1 MRSDRPAEGIPKMF
15 IEPTKTYVS
24 LSGDGTSKQFPGGAA
39 FWSLPMQELE
49 RVGSTWLVTEHEC
62 SENWPSWEIHPNADE
77 FVYLI
82 DGAATLLL
90 EQGTAVRE
98 IDIVGGNAVVVPKG
112 TWHTLKTNAH
122 CRMLFVT
129 MGAGTRNRPA

>member
-1 MRSDRPAEGIPKMF
+1 MF

-24 LSGDGTSKQFPGGAA
+24 LSGDGTSRQFPGGAA

-49 RVGSTWLVTEHEC
+49 RVGGTWLVTEHEC

-90 EQGTAVRE
+90 EQGTAIRE
-98 IDIVGGNAVVVPKG
+98 IDIVGGNAVVVKG
-112 TWHTLKTNAH
+112 NVAH
-122 CRMLFVT
+122 AENQCSLPHAVRHY
-129 MGAGTRNRPA
+129 GRRHQE

>member
-1 MRSDRPAEGIPKMF
+1 MAEGIPKML
-15 IEPTKTYVS
+15 IEPTNTYVS

-77 FVYLI
+77 FAYLI

-90 EQGTAVRE
+90 EQGTAIRE

-112 TWHTLKTNAH
+112 TWHTLRTDAH

>member
-1 MRSDRPAEGIPKMF
+1 MRSDLPAEGIPKMF

-24 LSGDGTSKQFPGGAA
+24 LCADGTSKQFPGGAA

-82 DGAATLLL
+82 EGAATLLL
-90 EQGTAVRE
+90 EQGTSIRE
-98 IDIVGGNAVVVPKG
+98 IDIVGGNGVVVPKG

>member
-49 RVGSTWLVTEHEC
+49 RGSSTWLVTEREC
-62 SENWPSWEIHPNADE
+62 SENWPSWEIHYTQTPTS
-77 FVYLI
+77 LS
-82 DGAATLLL
+82 T
-90 EQGTAVRE
+90 
-98 IDIVGGNAVVVPKG
+98 
-112 TWHTLKTNAH
+112 
-122 CRMLFVT
+122 
-129 MGAGTRNRPA
+129 

>member
-1 MRSDRPAEGIPKMF
+1 MF
-15 IEPTKTYVS
+15 IEPTKIYVS
-24 LSGDGTSKQFPGGAA
+24 LSGDGTSRQFPGGAA

-90 EQGTAVRE
+90 EQDTAIRE
-98 IDIVGGNAVVVPKG
+98 IHIVGGNAVVVPKG
-112 TWHTLKTNAH
+112 TWHTLKTNAR

>member
-1 MRSDRPAEGIPKMF
+1 MV
-15 IEPTKTYVS
+15 IEPIKTYVS
-24 LSGDGTSKQFPGGAA
+24 LRGDGTSQQLPGGAA

-49 RVGSTWLVTEHEC
+49 RVGGTWLVTEHEC
-62 SENWPSWEIHPNADE
+62 SGNWPSWEIHPNADE

-90 EQGTAVRE
+90 EQDAAIRE

-112 TWHTLKTNAH
+112 TWHTLKTTTH

>member
-1 MRSDRPAEGIPKMF
+1 MTSDVPAEGIPKMF
-15 IEPTKTYVS
+15 IDPTKTYLS

-62 SENWPSWEIHPNADE
+62 SENWPSSEIHPNADE

-82 DGAATLLL
+82 DGATTLLL

-98 IDIVGGNAVVVPKG
+98 IDIVGGNSVVVPKG

>member
-1 MRSDRPAEGIPKMF
+1 MV
-15 IEPTKTYVS
+15 IEPTKIYVS
-24 LSGDGTSKQFPGGAA
+24 LGADGTSKQFPGGAA

-49 RVGSTWLVTEHEC
+49 RVGGTWLVTEQEC
-62 SENWPSWEIHPNADE
+62 SANWPGWEVHPNADE

-90 EQGTAVRE
+90 EQGTAIRE
-98 IDIVGGNAVVVPKG
+98 IDIVGGHALVVPRG
-112 TWHTLKTNAH
+112 AWHTLKTNAH

-129 MGAGTRNRPA
+129 MGVGTRHRPA

>member
-1 MRSDRPAEGIPKMF
+1 MF

-24 LSGDGTSKQFPGGAA
+24 LSGDGTSKHFPGGAA

-98 IDIVGGNAVVVPKG
+98 IDIVGGNAVVPKG

-129 MGAGTRNRPA
+129 MGAGTGNRPA